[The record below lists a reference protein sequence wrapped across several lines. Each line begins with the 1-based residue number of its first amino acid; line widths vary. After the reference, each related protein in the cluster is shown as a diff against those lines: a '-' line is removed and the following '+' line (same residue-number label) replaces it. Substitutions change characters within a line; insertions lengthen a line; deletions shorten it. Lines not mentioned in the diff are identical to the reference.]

1 VLLGNI
7 LNLPLI
13 DRYTPP
19 ARQPDTQDPASPPN
33 GTTQPEPADGG
44 TAGSGNSPGQ
54 AQPTPS
60 TPGSGNSQS
69 SAPSNGSAT
78 VESRYRVSSM
88 NRLPEEPEDS
98 VRIEAWARRAALEVQ
113 KNEQFASMLQRI
125 SSPESA
131 ARIALLHKDPE
142 NGPDLLSVAAAYG
155 ENQDNPSVAPDSSEN

>member
-1 VLLGNI
+1 MLLGNI

-19 ARQPDTQDPASPPN
+19 VRQPDTQDPASPSN
-33 GTTQPEPADGG
+33 GTTQPQPTDGE
-44 TAGSGNSPGQ
+44 TTGSSGSSGQ
-54 AQPTPS
+54 AQPPANT
-60 TPGSGNSQS
+60 SGGGQS
-69 SAPSNGSAT
+69 HTSSSGSAA

-88 NRLPEEPEDS
+88 NRLPEEPEDG

-155 ENQDNPSVAPDSSEN
+155 ENQDHPSVAPGSSES

>member
-1 VLLGNI
+1 MLLGNI
-7 LNLPLI
+7 LNLPQI

-19 ARQPDTQDPASPPN
+19 ARQPDTHDPASPPN

-44 TAGSGNSPGQ
+44 TAGSGGSSSQ
-54 AQPTPS
+54 AQP
-60 TPGSGNSQS
+60 
-69 SAPSNGSAT
+69 PSNTSGGGQSHTSSSGTAS
-78 VESRYRVSSM
+78 VDGGYRVSSM
-88 NRLPEEPEDS
+88 NRLPEEPEDG

-142 NGPDLLSVAAAYG
+142 NGTDLPSVAAAYR
-155 ENQDNPSVAPDSSEN
+155 ENQDHPAAPGSSEN